1 MFSMACFKI
10 KLELFFLAIKDSA
23 KCKNTLSQGS
33 FSDIYSEQNTANWY
47 RPCYFQ
53 CGLNYNFDGL
63 GW

>member
-33 FSDIYSEQNTANWY
+33 FSDIYSE
-47 RPCYFQ
+47 
-53 CGLNYNFDGL
+53 
-63 GW
+63 